1 MATKYD
7 FGILRILRRK
17 RNLTLEEL
25 AKASGLSYPTVA
37 SVETNKVFPSLKT
50 IDAVAGVL
58 QIPAGELVSLA
69 ARRNTQTRQ
78 TESLHAQVLRD
89 SGINLEK
96 VNAANFGGL
105 KIFRAAV
112 KRGSVVNSMK
122 LHADCNCH
130 EVCYCLSGSIE
141 IRVQNETHRL
151 NDDDVILFDGS
162 LDHEYTAVSEAEYL
176 TIHLPKATRVESL
189 LESAAI

>member
-1 MATKYD
+1 MNQTTGD
-7 FGILRILRRK
+7 TS
-17 RNLTLEEL
+17 TLFAFYINYTDPDNDE
-25 AKASGLSYPTVA
+25 P
-37 SVETNKVFPSLKT
+37 KVPNPQIQ
-50 IDAVAGVL
+50 IDYANGT
-58 QIPAGELVSLA
+58 GYGGFS
-69 ARRNTQTRQ
+69 
-78 TESLHAQVLRD
+78 
-89 SGINLEK
+89 LEK

-112 KRGSVVNSMK
+112 KKGSVVNSMK

-151 NDDDVILFDGS
+151 NDDDVILFDGA

-189 LESAAI
+189 LESAVT

>member
-7 FGILRILRRK
+7 FGILRILRRE

-37 SVETNKVFPSLKT
+37 SVETNRVFPSLKT

-58 QIPAGELVSLA
+58 QISAGELVSLA
-69 ARRNTQTRQ
+69 ARRKTQIRQ
-78 TESLHAQVLRD
+78 TESFHAQVLRD
-89 SGINLEK
+89 SGISLEN
-96 VNAANFGGL
+96 VNVASFGGL
-105 KIFRAAV
+105 KIFRATV

-122 LHADCNCH
+122 LHDDCDRR

-151 NDDDVILFDGS
+151 SADDVILFDGA

-176 TIHLPKATRVESL
+176 TIHLPKAGRMESL
-189 LESAAI
+189 LESTVT